1 MEYAQ
6 EKLSNMKNMDSESN
20 VWKIKISEK
29 LNFLKWR

>member
-6 EKLSNMKNMDSESN
+6 EKLRNMKNMDSESN

-29 LNFLKWR
+29 LNF